1 MTEIEQIKQVNR
13 RFNRE
18 LQRYMDGKMSSNE
31 KLHLGKPAGI
41 MKLFLP
47 DLPIVMRQG
56 VITKGVHKKHN
67 VALEALL
74 DMPSWLSFPVFVFQ
88 RDKNTIGVLTE
99 MKDRDGKNVCVAT
112 EMNKSVQEGSA
123 VLEVNNVSS
132 FHGRE
137 VKYVVL
143 PIIRNGTLR
152 WVDKKKA
159 LAWFSS
165 ASQPVRQEITPQEL
179 LLATKIVE
187 NFENPKPVAM
197 DSRARKQFP
206 KPKKTHGPKL

>member
-1 MTEIEQIKQVNR
+1 MTEIERIKQANR

-18 LQRYMDGKMSSNE
+18 LQRYREGTMSSNE
-31 KLHLGKPAGI
+31 RLHLGRPMGV
-41 MKLFLP
+41 MRLFLP

-56 VITKGVHKKHN
+56 VLAKGTRKKHN
-67 VALEALL
+67 VALESLVN
-74 DMPSWLSFPVFVFQ
+74 MPARLYSPVFVFQ
-88 RDKNTIGVLTE
+88 RDENTIGVLTE
-99 MKDRDGKNVCVAT
+99 MKDREGKNVCVAI
-112 EMNKSVQEGSA
+112 EMDKPVQEGGT

-137 VKYVVL
+137 VRYIVL
-143 PIIRNGTLR
+143 PIARNGTLR

-179 LLATKIVE
+179 LSATKIVE

-197 DSRARKQFP
+197 DRTRKQFP
-206 KPKKTHGPKL
+206 KPKKNREPRL